1 MHSLK
6 SIASSNQRKRS
17 KPLYGLISALFFPG
31 ALAGWATY
39 STCGFSGC
47 PDDAKITANVE
58 AELGKHSELEAPD
71 RVHVQTLNHVV
82 YLTGDVSSGLQSRIA
97 ASVATRVKGV
107 SHVENSI
114 SVDK

>member
-6 SIASSNQRKRS
+6 SIASSNRTKRS
-17 KPLYGLISALFFPG
+17 KPIYVLISALLFAA
-31 ALAGWATY
+31 ALAGCATY
-39 STCGFSGC
+39 SKCGFSGC

-107 SHVENSI
+107 SRVENSI